1 MPTNKPN
8 NMNLNL
14 LVSFHIFKSFV
25 FPNKLNTKQCSQSWK
40 GELMT
45 ETVTYGGRD
54 IKELVRQMD
63 LFWNSGKTECV
74 CPPWHEEDDEDEYFG

>member
-1 MPTNKPN
+1 
-8 NMNLNL
+8 
-14 LVSFHIFKSFV
+14 
-25 FPNKLNTKQCSQSWK
+25 
-40 GELMT
+40 MT

-54 IKELVRQMD
+54 IKELSRQMD